1 MRPCS
6 RPCRRTPFSS
16 TSRAAAWSTSKR
28 CSRRSSRTIAGA
40 GLDVYEAEPLAA
52 DHPLRRLPNVIATPH
67 IGGLS
72 DVYARQ
78 VLPMLLDNAAAL
90 AAGDVGALVNRV
102 C

>member
-1 MRPCS
+1 ENG
-6 RPCRRTPFSS
+6 
-16 TSRAAAWSTSKR
+16 
-28 CSRRSSRTIAGA
+28 TIAGA
-40 GLDVYEAEPLAA
+40 GLDVYETEPLAA
-52 DHPLRRLPNVIATPH
+52 GHPLRRLPNVIATPH

-72 DVYARQ
+72 DVYAHQ